1 MALKSFPD
9 NANERELV
17 WCLEASAIDQAL
29 KDDKSKELIQAKNIT
44 VVQLPLSRLAK
55 KKSKVLEGLEQQG
68 LLSHDQF
75 LMLGKNDA
83 LEKEYFKVDDV
94 IKDFLDAMLQK
105 ASGYNRFFAVLGASS
120 IRFESRN
127 HDSSDLEASISTE
140 LDGSATKV
148 VGAKAEVAIQAKKV
162 LQQMIQMSSEFET
175 QKMTHAERVSKVER
189 VLKECRLENDQIC
202 KSSLAMLKDGS
213 KQKKFDL
220 EMEQSGVESNNLK
233 ALLNLKLRIPL
244 EATGEFN
251 LASLQGAINIAT
263 AVEKSLKLKIVVDF

>member
-1 MALKSFPD
+1 
-9 NANERELV
+9 
-17 WCLEASAIDQAL
+17 
-29 KDDKSKELIQAKNIT
+29 
-44 VVQLPLSRLAK
+44 
-55 KKSKVLEGLEQQG
+55 
-68 LLSHDQF
+68 
-75 LMLGKNDA
+75 
-83 LEKEYFKVDDV
+83 
-94 IKDFLDAMLQK
+94 
-105 ASGYNRFFAVLGASS
+105 
-120 IRFESRN
+120 
-127 HDSSDLEASISTE
+127 
-140 LDGSATKV
+140 
-148 VGAKAEVAIQAKKV
+148 
-162 LQQMIQMSSEFET
+162 MIQMSSEFET
-175 QKMTHAERVSKVER
+175 QEMTHAERVSKVER